1 MGFLKPFL
9 LYGRGENMA
18 EFTVKQKNKLLKK
31 LKAIN
36 IITEKDILNIK
47 LAELKKINEIEKIE
61 NLTIKDIEI
70 LWLMQEAI
78 EKKSLLEFFT
88 NTE

>member
-1 MGFLKPFL
+1 
-9 LYGRGENMA
+9 MA
-18 EFTVKQKNKLLKK
+18 KISSNQKQKLLNK

-47 LAELKKINEIEKIE
+47 LTELKKINETEEIE

-70 LWLMQEAI
+70 IWLIQEAV

-88 NTE
+88 NSE

>member
-1 MGFLKPFL
+1 
-9 LYGRGENMA
+9 MA